1 MQVLPFHAAMTQ
13 ESRLAS
19 MKEFTRSP
27 PKEVSQ
33 FMVCTDR
40 ASRGID
46 FTRVDHVILFDYPRD
61 PSEYVRRVG
70 RTARGARGQGKA
82 FIFVVGKQVSL
93 AQKVMERN
101 RKGHPL
107 HDVPSAYEY

>member
-1 MQVLPFHAAMTQ
+1 MQIETCRKVENALNRFDRKGIRMQVLPFHAAMTQ

-40 ASRGID
+40 YSSVYLAGYVCSVQNTV
-46 FTRVDHVILFDYPRD
+46 FLLFL
-61 PSEYVRRVG
+61 V
-70 RTARGARGQGKA
+70 
-82 FIFVVGKQVSL
+82 
-93 AQKVMERN
+93 
-101 RKGHPL
+101 
-107 HDVPSAYEY
+107 